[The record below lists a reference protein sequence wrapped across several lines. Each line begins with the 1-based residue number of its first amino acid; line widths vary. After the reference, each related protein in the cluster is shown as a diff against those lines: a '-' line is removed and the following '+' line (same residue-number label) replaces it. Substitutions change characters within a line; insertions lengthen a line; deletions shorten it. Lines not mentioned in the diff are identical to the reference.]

1 MVRSLWAFT
10 SVMLLFIHGG
20 CTLVWHVSSP
30 DIQSSTSAHFPSDNA
45 VAYRLTYRASELL
58 EFASERDVAK
68 FRKNIEAA
76 VERAGFR
83 AVDEGAARTILDIRV
98 RQNPRRGGTP
108 QDLVKGL
115 TLGVIPTWTTHEGTF
130 EFALRLCEKDRM
142 SAQAQYRI
150 DTKEFNWILVLPM
163 SWINLFRWDEIYE
176 FLGEAVVAL
185 LVDGTINPT
194 QEDALC
200 SDKSPAVWPW

>member
-1 MVRSLWAFT
+1 MAQAT
-10 SVMLLFIHGG
+10 SDPVVIVSGARTAVGG
-20 CTLVWHVSSP
+20 FQGVFSSVP
-30 DIQSSTSAHFPSDNA
+30 AP
-45 VAYRLTYRASELL
+45 ELG
-58 EFASERDVAK
+58 AIATR
-68 FRKNIEAA
+68 AA

-83 AVDEGAARTILDIRV
+83 AVDESAAKTILDIRV

-115 TLGVIPTWTTHEGTF
+115 TLGIIPTWTTHEGTF
-130 EFALRLCEKDRM
+130 EFALRLCEMDRM